1 MCVYYM
7 HTWCPRKPKEG
18 VKCLFVYMCF
28 DSTHTLT
35 HTHHIQTD
43 HKLAVG
49 AIAQATREAQE
60 GLLESRSLR
69 LAWIPWESFT
79 FNKLVN

>member
-1 MCVYYM
+1 M
-7 HTWCPRKPKEG
+7 
-18 VKCLFVYMCF
+18 FVCIHVF
-28 DSTHTLT
+28 RFNTHSDTHTPYT
-35 HTHHIQTD
+35 DRD